1 MKLYAFYIGDS
12 VTFDKSRIYVLEV
25 NKHEGSVYEVEV
37 DQHRFLYGEDCFNRE
52 WKVVGEKNVLYFEVG

>member
-12 VTFDKSRIYVLEV
+12 ITFDKKRIYVLEV

-37 DQHRFLYGEDCFNRE
+37 DQHRFLYGEEYFNKE

>member
-12 VTFDKSRIYVLEV
+12 VTFDKNRIYVLEV
-25 NKHEGSVYEVEV
+25 NKHEVEV

-52 WKVVGEKNVLYFEVG
+52 WKVVGEKNALYFEVG

>member
-12 VTFDKSRIYVLEV
+12 VTFDKNRIYVLEV

-37 DQHRFLYGEDCFNRE
+37 DQHRFLYGENCFNRE